1 MTDPVFLTLDEA
13 LAIHADQMRRY
24 GGAPGVR
31 DLGLLRSALAMP
43 AATFGG
49 EFLHTTLPEMA
60 AAYLFH
66 IARNHP
72 FVDGNK
78 RAALMSALVFLGL
91 NGLRLEARPDA
102 IFDLVQGV
110 AAGRLDK
117 AEVAVFLRRHAGEA

>member
-1 MTDPVFLTLDEA
+1 MTDPVLLTLDEA
-13 LAIHADQMRRY
+13 LAIHADQLRRY

-43 AATFGG
+43 AATFEG

-91 NGLRLEARPDA
+91 NGLQLEARPDA